1 MLDNFLSSF
10 PYAASTKR
18 TYTDILTRFIAEV
31 PTPQTIMAG
40 ELIYY
45 IEHIGWGNA
54 RQCLALACISKYLQ
68 FQYGASHPAL
78 GAKIKRIKGKLQ
90 RSLTVSTKDILLASF
105 DRHTPK
111 GARDLAMASLM
122 LQTGFRCAEICRLK
136 QSDTDTEHG
145 RAQVIVKGGAWEFG
159 IFNPD
164 TAAHIE
170 HWKRY
175 REMLN
180 PQGGF
185 LFVGLKSS
193 YRGMGLTPNG
203 LNSIVKQWGRTINI
217 DLSPHDFR
225 RTLATQAS
233 ENGAPDRSIME
244 AGRWHSQ
251 QVFTKYTQNFH
262 LESVRRF
269 LPATNIKDPV

>member
-1 MLDNFLSSF
+1 MIEFLASF
-10 PYAASTKR
+10 PYAQTTKR
-18 TYTDILTRFIAEV
+18 TYTNILTRFLAEV
-31 PTPQTIMAG
+31 STPQTITAG
-40 ELIYY
+40 EFVYY
-45 IEHIGWGNA
+45 LEHSGWGNA
-54 RQCLALACISKYLQ
+54 RQCLALACVSKYLR

-78 GAKIKRIKGKLQ
+78 TAKIKRIKGKML
-90 RSLTVSTKDILLASF
+90 RSLTVDTKDILLASF

-122 LQTGFRCAEICRLK
+122 LQTGFRCSEICRLQ

-145 RAQVIVKGGAWEFG
+145 RAQVIVKGGSWEFG

-164 TAAHIE
+164 TSAHIE

-175 REMLN
+175 RETLN

-185 LFVGLKSS
+185 LFVGLKSNHV
-193 YRGMGLTPNG
+193 GNGLTPEG
-203 LNSIVKQWGRTINI
+203 LNSIVKQWGKNINI

-233 ENGAPDRSIME
+233 ENGASDRGIME

-251 QVFTKYTQNFH
+251 QVFTKYTRNFR
-262 LESVRRF
+262 LEAVRRF
-269 LPATNIKDPV
+269 LPDTKLKEPV